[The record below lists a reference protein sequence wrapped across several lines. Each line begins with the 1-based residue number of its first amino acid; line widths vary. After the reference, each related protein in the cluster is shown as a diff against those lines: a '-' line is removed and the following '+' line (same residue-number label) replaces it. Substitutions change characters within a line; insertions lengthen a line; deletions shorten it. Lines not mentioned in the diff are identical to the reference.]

1 MQSACRMRRAA
12 RFLEGVNGPSYST
25 PVCPARSIESATEGS
40 LRSFQLTN
48 QAIDSYQNSESEMHS
63 H

>member
-1 MQSACRMRRAA
+1 MRRAA
-12 RFLEGVNGPSYST
+12 RFLEGVNGPFYS
-25 PVCPARSIESATEGS
+25 ARVVSRPQYRECHKGS

>member
-1 MQSACRMRRAA
+1 MRRAA
-12 RFLEGVNGPSYST
+12 RFLEGVNGPLYST
-25 PVCPARSIESATEGS
+25 SVVSRPQYREATEGS